1 MKTLHKLAVIA
12 IATSLFGAA
21 YAEDSMAKEDLNPLP
36 PEGALQPKDIPPLT
50 NINKMPAP
58 APVAAPAAP
67 KTYGVPSS
75 VQTVAP
81 SSLTDAVSAPAP
93 VAPPQPLPTPPTA
106 PTTPAAPAAPTDAT
120 ATTPAPATPG
130 ATTTTT
136 TTTVKP
142 AVPEEP
148 PYSPEARSIDS
159 DPLVDMFAPQ

>member
-1 MKTLHKLAVIA
+1 MKTLHKLAVIT
-12 IATSLFGAA
+12 IATSLLGTA

-36 PEGALQPKDIPPLT
+36 PEGALQTKDIPPLT

-58 APVAAPAAP
+58 APVAAPSAP

-81 SSLTDAVSAPAP
+81 SSLADTVSAPPP
-93 VAPPQPLPTPPTA
+93 VAPPQQPLPTPPPAAVT
-106 PTTPAAPAAPTDAT
+106 PPTPAAATDAT
-120 ATTPAPATPG
+120 AATTPPA

-142 AVPEEP
+142 AVPEAP
-148 PYSPEARSIDS
+148 PYSSDARSLTP
-159 DPLVDMFAPQ
+159 DPVVDMFAPQ